1 MVTTQTAADEADA
14 PPSTE
19 ARALLDAG
27 LKVIRR
33 NGYEGATVGDIL
45 SEAGL
50 STRAFYRHFESKD
63 ELLCA
68 LYRRDATWMI
78 QRIATAVDA
87 AASPLEGLHTWVDSI
102 LAIMCD
108 PRRAARAALLDSPA
122 AQRAKGFHDEERRAH
137 LGFIEPLRRVITAG
151 VEADVFVSPNHELDA
166 STINAILWA
175 LVKDFPRTGQSLTRS
190 TVREQVLRFAE
201 AGLGV
206 GGPRRCEPR
215 EKSLSRLTVAGRVR
229 FEASCSA
236 RTVRRCAAR

>member
-1 MVTTQTAADEADA
+1 MVTTQSLLDDTDA

-27 LKVIRR
+27 FRVIRR
-33 NGYEGATVGDIL
+33 NGYEGATVVDIL

-68 LYRRDATWMI
+68 LYRRDASWMI
-78 QRIATAVDA
+78 ERVTAAVDA
-87 AASPLEGLHTWVDSI
+87 AGSPLEGLDTWVDSI

-108 PRRAARAALLDSPA
+108 TRRAARAALLDSPA
-122 AQRAKGFHDEERRAH
+122 AHRAKGFHDEERRAH

-151 VEADVFVSPNHELDA
+151 VQTGVFVSPNHELDA
-166 STINAILWA
+166 STVNAILWA
-175 LVKDFPRTGQSLTRS
+175 LVKEFPRTGQSLTRS
-190 TVREQVLRFAE
+190 TVREQVLRFAH

-206 GGPRRCEPR
+206 DR
-215 EKSLSRLTVAGRVR
+215 
-229 FEASCSA
+229 
-236 RTVRRCAAR
+236 

>member
-1 MVTTQTAADEADA
+1 MREERMATTQFALDDADA

-27 LKVIRR
+27 FRVIRR

-78 QRIATAVDA
+78 RRITAAVDA
-87 AASPLEGLHTWVDSI
+87 AESSLEGLHTWVDSI

-122 AQRAKGFHDEERRAH
+122 AHRAKGFHDEERRAH
-137 LGFIEPLRRVITAG
+137 LGFIEPLRRVITEG
-151 VEADVFVSPNHELDA
+151 VEAGVLVSPNHKLDA
-166 STINAILWA
+166 STINAILWG
-175 LVKDFPRTGQSLTRS
+175 LVKEFPRTGQSLTRS

-206 GGPRRCEPR
+206 NE
-215 EKSLSRLTVAGRVR
+215 
-229 FEASCSA
+229 SA
-236 RTVRRCAAR
+236 RR